1 MSENEFRA
9 AGAWRPFVVL
19 FVILALFLYF
29 A

>member
-1 MSENEFRA
+1 MSENDFRV

-19 FVILALFLYF
+19 FVILALFLFF